1 MDSGMLQVIGPKDM
15 RYALILILL
24 ATPALA
30 TGEAEWDAFQA
41 EVAAACLALPD
52 APQNAAV
59 EVSPFGSATYGA
71 ALVTSITDGVI
82 EQQVCIFDK
91 ATRTAELASPFMPG
105 Q

>member
-1 MDSGMLQVIGPKDM
+1 MV
-15 RYALILILL
+15 LL
-24 ATPALA
+24 HHERGYRMKVLTLCLVVMAAPAWATSD
-30 TGEAEWDAFQA
+30 AEWDAFQA

-59 EVSPFGSATYGA
+59 QVSPFGSESYGA

-82 EQQVCIFDK
+82 AQQICIFDK
-91 ATRTAELASPFMPG
+91 TSRAAELASPLMPG

>member
-1 MDSGMLQVIGPKDM
+1 M
-15 RYALILILL
+15 RYALCFMLL

-30 TGEAEWDAFQA
+30 TGEAEWDLFRA

-52 APQNAAV
+52 APPNAVV
-59 EVSPFGSATYGA
+59 EVSPFGSQTYGA
-71 ALVTSITDGVI
+71 ALVTSITAGVL

-91 ATRTAELASPFMPG
+91 SSRAAELASPFMLG